1 MTREDQRPVTLA
13 FDVAGLVCSA
23 VVAFGDR
30 IMSAQRVEGWHG
42 QAEVLLPIVDGAMH
56 EAGLTPASLDL
67 VATSVGPG
75 SFTGIRVGLAAARG
89 IALATSAGLI
99 GVSSFEAILAGRAL
113 PDQDDFRFVFVTLE
127 SRRED
132 LYVQIFDRRNNA
144 VGLPIAVMP
153 AGFCEMVDAT
163 IGAAPLLIAGDAA
176 SRAAALLAHREDVH
190 ILEDSAPVA
199 AGVLRASLRR
209 WRSQEFGAPRPLYL
223 RPPDVTAASRPQ
235 ISWRS
240 RI

>member
-1 MTREDQRPVTLA
+1 M
-13 FDVAGLVCSA
+13 
-23 VVAFGDR
+23 VAFGDC
-30 IMSAQRVEGWHG
+30 IISARRVEGWHG
-42 QAEVLLPIVDGAMH
+42 QAEVLLPIVDAAMH
-56 EAGLTPASLDL
+56 EAGLTPGSLDL

-99 GVSSFEAILAGRAL
+99 GVSSFEAILAGHAL
-113 PDQDDFRFVFVTLE
+113 PDQDSFRFVFVTLE

-132 LYVQIFDRRNNA
+132 LYVQIFDRRSNA

-153 AGFCEMVDAT
+153 AGFGEVVDAA
-163 IGAAPLLIAGDAA
+163 IGAAPLLVAGDAA
-176 SRAAALLAHREDVH
+176 SRAAALLPHREGVH
-190 ILEDSAPVA
+190 ILEDSAPDA

-209 WRSQEFGAPRPLYL
+209 WHSQEFGAPKPLYL
-223 RPPDVTAASRPQ
+223 RSPDVTAASRPQ
-235 ISWRS
+235 ISSRS